1 MIGAKEVVSLL
12 EQAERLKYA
21 QFDLKK
27 FNDLATNQPME
38 LKRLEGQMTT
48 EIQDLIES
56 FDLTGD
62 RLISPE
68 EFFNII
74 MFAYN

>member
-27 FNDLATNQPME
+27 FNDLAANQPLE

-48 EIQDLIES
+48 EI
-56 FDLTGD
+56 
-62 RLISPE
+62 
-68 EFFNII
+68 
-74 MFAYN
+74 